1 VQENNP
7 GVPPKIDKEMARMRN
22 EVKMIA
28 DSIIQAHDGQAYYN
42 FGEVSKI
49 IGCGINTVSHM
60 LHNSGIIVKRVGPS
74 KRISAY
80 DIADLMCTGRVAVI
94 D

>member
-1 VQENNP
+1 
-7 GVPPKIDKEMARMRN
+7 MRH
-22 EVKMIA
+22 EVKAMA
-28 DSIIQAHDGQAYYN
+28 DSIIKAHDGQAYFN
-42 FGEVSKI
+42 FGQTSKI
-49 IGCGINTVSHM
+49 IGCGINTLPHL

-80 DIADLMCTGRVAVI
+80 DIAELMCIGRVAAI